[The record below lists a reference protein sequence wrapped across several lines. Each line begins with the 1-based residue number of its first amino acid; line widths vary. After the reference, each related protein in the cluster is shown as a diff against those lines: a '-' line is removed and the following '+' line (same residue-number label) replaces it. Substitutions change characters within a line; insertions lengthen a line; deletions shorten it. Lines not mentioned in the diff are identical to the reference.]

1 MMEVLLQFLLLQ
13 HMQNLHPLHQLL
25 LLLIPSL
32 WLNVIKPADQVL

>member
-13 HMQNLHPLHQLL
+13 HMQNLQALHQLL
-25 LLLIPSL
+25 LLFIPSL